1 MKQCALLAKTYA
13 NLLGLPAGPR
23 DALMDEQPELTTIHY
38 IFTRALPQ
46 PLVHLLEDLLK
57 IFGDEELEHVHDG
70 ELDDVSIDRLLPNR
84 QFLKR
89 VLQAVLHVLLEQ
101 LLHASANLPITQLLV
116 LLAVEISQQS
126 VRLDHLHLLTN

>member
-1 MKQCALLAKTYA
+1 
-13 NLLGLPAGPR
+13 
-23 DALMDEQPELTTIHY
+23 MDEQPELTTIHY

-46 PLVHLLEDLLK
+46 PLVHLLEDLPE
-57 IFGDEELEHVHDG
+57 IFGDVKLEHVHDG